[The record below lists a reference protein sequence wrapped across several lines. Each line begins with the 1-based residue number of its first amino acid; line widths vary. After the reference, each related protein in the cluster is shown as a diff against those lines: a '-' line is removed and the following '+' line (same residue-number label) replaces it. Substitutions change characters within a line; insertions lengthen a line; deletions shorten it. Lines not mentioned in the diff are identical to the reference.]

1 MITIPPVTTKTPI
14 KPPNITHHHI
24 LNSSITE
31 GVVLVKNNTRVLA
44 INVMP
49 MDNTVAGYGAPNALA
64 AVLLIGA
71 WQAKSTPIRKAAKR

>member
-14 KPPNITHHHI
+14 KPPNVTHHVK
-24 LNSSITE
+24 LNSSTTK
-31 GVVLVKNNTRVLA
+31 GVDLVKNISSVLV